1 MADRRALILR
11 RKPIKPRSPRVSSL
25 SAIPLAFQE
34 TKLLSPSLNDKMIDT
49 TGTCH
54 IAKATNKRCDKIFV
68 VEYLIINSNK
78 CFVSFNQT
86 RHSSLQEI
94 VIEKWEEN
102 RSRILFYIYIIDP
115 FLFSFYADIFE
126 RYFVILDRGDKSYD
140 KL

>member
-54 IAKATNKRCDKIFV
+54 IAKARDVIKSLSSNI
-68 VEYLIINSNK
+68 LAINSNK
-78 CFVSFNQT
+78 RFVSFNQT
-86 RHSSLQEI
+86 RHSPLQEI
-94 VIEKWEEN
+94 VIEKWKEN